1 LAKQKKSVAIKK
13 EKKETP
19 LMKQYNEIKEQYPDT
34 ILLFRVGDFYE
45 TFGSDA
51 VTASKVLGIVLTKRA
66 NGSAAFIELAGFPHH
81 SMDTYLPKLVRS
93 GYRVAICDQLED
105 PKLTKKIVKRGVTE
119 VVTPGIAVSDNVLNV
134 KENNFLAAIVQEN
147 GQYGVSF
154 IDVSTGE
161 FYACQGSGELIRK
174 LMSSYNPTEVIY
186 ARSAH
191 REVIE
196 LIGEKY
202 YFYGVDDW
210 VLETNHTVELLLK
223 TLKVKNLKG
232 FGVKPPEKTLQKA
245 AGLALHYIKQN
256 HINDLSHVN
265 SIHKINFHHFLWM
278 DDFTIK
284 NLELLSPISSDG
296 KSLIEVID
304 KTLTPMGGRNLR
316 KFLVFPSIDK
326 AELERRYDLVAA
338 LLAIDT
344 APIQNELRDIRD
356 INRITS
362 KIALK
367 KCNPKELSILK
378 SSLEKVKTIESYL
391 KANIPSNLH
400 RFIDDLAYDESSVNL
415 MDKYL
420 VEDPAIAVGKG
431 PIINEGIDKELD
443 EYRSLSNDAKQ
454 ALHKIQL
461 EETERTGIPSL
472 KIAYNNVF
480 GYYLEVRNAHKD
492 KVPEEWIRKQTLT
505 QAERYITQELKEF
518 EAKILS
524 AEDKSMSI
532 EARLLAELIQKLDF
546 YCKDIGKAGDAVAL
560 VDTLL
565 SFAELAKEKSYCRP
579 TILEDNVLEIKQ
591 GRHPVIED
599 SLSAGDMFVPNDVYL
614 NSNEQQIVMVTGPNM
629 SGKSAIL
636 RQTAIISILAQIG
649 CYVPAESFRFG
660 LVDKLYTRVGA
671 SDNLAAGESTFM
683 VEMTETAT
691 ILNNITSSSLVLLD
705 EIGRGTS
712 TYDGVSIAQS
722 IAEYLHD
729 NGSAHPRTLFATH
742 YHELNKLTETKPRI
756 KNYNVAVKETEDGI
770 LFLRKLTPGGSQH
783 SFGIHVAQMAGIP
796 EGVVSR
802 ANVILSG
809 FNQEKDVEVVSKPK
823 KKAKDKSK
831 DNDYQLSFIQ
841 LDDPALE
848 GVREEV
854 LNVDINNL
862 TPVEALNKLNEIKK
876 MLK

>member
-1 LAKQKKSVAIKK
+1 
-13 EKKETP
+13 
-19 LMKQYNEIKEQYPDT
+19 MKQYNEIKEQYPDT

-51 VTASKVLGIVLTKRA
+51 VKASKVLGIVLTKRA
-66 NGSAAFIELAGFPHH
+66 NGKASHIELAGFPHH
-81 SMDTYLPKLVRS
+81 SLETYLPKLVRS
-93 GYRVAICDQLED
+93 GHRVAICDQLED

-134 KENNFLAAIVQEN
+134 KENNFLASIVSEQ
-147 GQYGVSF
+147 GQFGVAF

-161 FYACQGSGELIRK
+161 FYACQGSAELIKK
-174 LMSSYNPTEVIY
+174 LMSSYNPTEVVY

-191 REVIE
+191 REIIE

-202 YFYGVDDW
+202 YYYGVDDW
-210 VLETNHTVELLLK
+210 VLETNHTIELLLK

-232 FGVKPPEKTLQKA
+232 FGIQIPEKVLQKS

-256 HINDLSHVN
+256 HIHDLSHVT
-265 SIHKINFHHFLWM
+265 SLHKINFHDFLWM

-284 NLELLSPISSDG
+284 NLELLHPISNEG
-296 KSLIEVID
+296 KSLIEVVD
-304 KTLTPMGGRNLR
+304 RTLTPMGGRNLR
-316 KFLVFPSIDK
+316 KYLVFPSIDK
-326 AELERRYDLVAA
+326 AELERRYDLVEA
-338 LLAIDT
+338 LLNIDT
-344 APIQNELRDIRD
+344 TPIQEQLREIRD

-367 KCNPKELSILK
+367 KCNPKELATLK
-378 SSLEKVKTIESYL
+378 ASLVRTKQIEQYL
-391 KANIPSNLH
+391 KENIPTELH
-400 RFIDDLAYDESSVNL
+400 RFINDLAYDEASVKL

-420 VEDPAIAVGKG
+420 VDDPAIAVGKG
-431 PIINEGIDKELD
+431 PIIREGIDKELD

-454 ALHKIQL
+454 ALHQIQL
-461 EETERTGIPSL
+461 DETERTGIPSL

-480 GYYLEVRNAHKD
+480 GYYLEVRNTHKD
-492 KVPEEWIRKQTLT
+492 KVPEEWVRKQTLT

-518 EAKILS
+518 ESKILS

-546 YCKDIGKAGDAVAL
+546 FCGDIGKAGDAIATI
-560 VDTLL
+560 DTLL
-565 SFAELAKEKSYCRP
+565 SFAELAKEKSYSRP
-579 TILEDNVLEIKQ
+579 KIAEENVLDIKQ

-599 SLSAGDMFVPNDVYL
+599 SLAAGEMFVPNDVYL
-614 NSNEQQIVMVTGPNM
+614 NSSDQQIVMVTGPNM

-636 RQTAIISILAQIG
+636 RQTAIISILAQVG
-649 CYVPAESFRFG
+649 SYVPAESFEFR

-729 NGSAHPRTLFATH
+729 NPSAHPRTLFATH
-742 YHELNKLTETKPRI
+742 YHELNKLAETKDRI
-756 KNYNVAVKETEDGI
+756 KNYNVAVKETDDGI

-796 EGVVSR
+796 DTVVSR

-809 FNQEKDVEVVSKPK
+809 FNQKQKEVSAPK
-823 KKAKDKSK
+823 VKMKASNKAVA
-831 DNDYQLSFIQ
+831 NDYQLSFIQ
-841 LDDPALE
+841 LDDPVLE
-848 GVREEV
+848 GVREEI
-854 LNVDINNL
+854 LNVDVNNL
-862 TPVEALNKLNEIKK
+862 TPVEALNKLNDIKK
-876 MLK
+876 LLI